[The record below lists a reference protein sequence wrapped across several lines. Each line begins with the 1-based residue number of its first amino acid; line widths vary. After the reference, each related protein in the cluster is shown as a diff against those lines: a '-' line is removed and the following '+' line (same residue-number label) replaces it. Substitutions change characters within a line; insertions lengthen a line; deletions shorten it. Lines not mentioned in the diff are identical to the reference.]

1 MKTVKDS
8 MLIRGS
14 IDAIWKDGSN
24 EPLFERLASTVQKWE
39 QKYEKNQIKSTNFS
53 KIAIVG
59 SEILLLFENG

>member
-24 EPLFERLASTVQKWE
+24 EPLFERLASTVKKWE